1 MKRTKWIAL
10 LLAVSLLAGMVTT
23 VSAAGT
29 TPIAPAFT
37 DIADPNVAESADLLR
52 LLGIVNGTG
61 GTSFRPQGTLTRA
74 EFSKM
79 AVELVGEGGKA
90 ASQMNRTI
98 FRDVPSTHW
107 ARGYIHVAAQATTGE
122 NAKAPLIRGDGAGY
136 FRPNEAIT
144 FAEAT
149 TILMRVLGYSDDT
162 VGFGSA
168 WYDGYLSTAAQIG
181 LTDGVSAAP
190 LSSITRGDAAVLFAN
205 AIYTTPRNGKDVFLV
220 TSLGGSITESQ
231 LVLEVKGQATSDGG
245 WALRTAEQNYRTHRG
260 DLSASYQGQR
270 CKLVLDKNG
279 DVLALQPD
287 EDYSTR
293 TVRDRK
299 SVV

>member
-10 LLAVSLLAGMVTT
+10 LLAVCLLAGTVPA
-23 VSAAGT
+23 VSAAT
-29 TPIAPAFT
+29 TPISPAFT

-61 GTSFRPQGTLTRA
+61 GTAFRPQGTLTRA

-79 AVELVGEGGKA
+79 AVELVGDGGKA

-107 ARGYIHVAAQATTGE
+107 ARGYIHVAAQVSTGE
-122 NAKAPLIRGDGAGY
+122 GTKAPLIRGDGAGY
-136 FRPNEAIT
+136 FKPDAPIS
-144 FAEAT
+144 FAESV
-149 TILMRVLGYSDDT
+149 TILMRVLSYSDDT

-181 LTDGVSAAP
+181 
-190 LSSITRGDAAVLFAN
+190 
-205 AIYTTPRNGKDVFLV
+205 
-220 TSLGGSITESQ
+220 
-231 LVLEVKGQATSDGG
+231 
-245 WALRTAEQNYRTHRG
+245 
-260 DLSASYQGQR
+260 
-270 CKLVLDKNG
+270 
-279 DVLALQPD
+279 
-287 EDYSTR
+287 
-293 TVRDRK
+293 DRK